1 MTFNP
6 VKKTRVSLI
15 ILSALLIVSSIL
27 AFTAGN
33 YDISVSKLFNIVLSK
48 ITGAEIGGFTK
59 TDEVIIWNIRF
70 PRVLMAILAGAALSA
85 AGATYQ
91 GCFRNPLVE
100 PFILG
105 ASSGAAF
112 GAALGIVFPTIFLAI
127 QLSAFVFSMVAV
139 SIAYFISRQKQ
150 TTPTIAL
157 ILSGIIIGSVFGSFV
172 SILKYFSEDAQLRE
186 ITFWMMGG
194 LHYSSWKDVAIS
206 AAVIVPC
213 LFIMARLG
221 WKLNVLSMGDED
233 ARSLGVSPEK
243 YKLLLIIIATLITAV
258 SVSSSGIIAWVGLMT
273 PHAARMI
280 VGPDNRYALPA
291 AALMGAIY
299 LILCDTLARTMTQA
313 EIPLG
318 IITSIIG
325 APFLLWLIRNKN
337 GKVYD

>member
-6 VKKTRVSLI
+6 VKKTRVSLV
-15 ILSALLIVSSIL
+15 ILSALLVCSSIL

-48 ITGAEIGGFTK
+48 ITGAETSGFTK
-59 TDEVIIWNIRF
+59 TDEVILWNIRF

-112 GAALGIVFPTIFLAI
+112 GAALGIVFPTFFLAV
-127 QLSAFVFSMVAV
+127 QLSAFIFSMAAVA
-139 SIAYFISRQKQ
+139 IAYFISRQKQ

-206 AAVIVPC
+206 AAVILPC

-299 LILCDTLARTMTQA
+299 LILCDTLARTLTQA